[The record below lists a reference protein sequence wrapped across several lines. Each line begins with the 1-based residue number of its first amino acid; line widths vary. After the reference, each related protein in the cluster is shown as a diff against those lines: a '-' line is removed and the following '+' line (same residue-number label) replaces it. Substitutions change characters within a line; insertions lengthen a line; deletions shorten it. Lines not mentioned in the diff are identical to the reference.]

1 MLDECRARLTK
12 AGFGQYEVSAYARPG
27 AQCRHNLNYWTFGD
41 YLGVG
46 AGAHGKLTFPAPG
59 RIVRTTQPREPRR
72 YLAAADGALAQ
83 REILAGELPFEFML
97 NALRLTAG
105 FEEATFVARTGLP
118 WQVVDAAVRTALDA
132 GLLSHTAGGYRPSAR
147 GLRFLNDLLLG
158 FLAETPKNSGAS
170 TLSMATPEAPAIA

>member
-1 MLDECRARLTK
+1 M
-12 AGFGQYEVSAYARPG
+12 SAYARPG

-46 AGAHGKLTFPAPG
+46 AGAHGKLTFAL
-59 RIVRTTQPREPRR
+59 RQQIVRTTQPREPRR

-83 REILAGELPFEFML
+83 REILAAELPFEFML

-105 FEEATFVARTGLP
+105 FEEATFVARTGLA
-118 WQVVDAAVRTALDA
+118 WHVVDAAVRAALDA
-132 GLLSHTAGGYRPSAR
+132 GLLSRTASGYRPSAH

-158 FLAETPKNSGAS
+158 FLPETPKNSGAS
-170 TLSMATPEAPAIA
+170 ALSMATPEVPATA